1 MSYSG
6 HGTIHLAWGDLKA
19 EVGDL
24 AITVVVLHFT
34 KVSERTP
41 GHHIRCKA
49 PATFAIDRTTA
60 SRWKVSHIVQ
70 RYISWWTTA
79 MS

>member
-41 GHHIRCKA
+41 GHARNQHR
-49 PATFAIDRTTA
+49 TYAIDRTTA
-60 SRWKVSHIVQ
+60 SIV
-70 RYISWWTTA
+70 ISYLVQKCTSWRTTA
-79 MS
+79 M

>member
-24 AITVVVLHFT
+24 AITVVVLHST

-41 GHHIRCKA
+41 GHASNQYR
-49 PATFAIDRTTA
+49 TVLYAIDRTNHCFNHA
-60 SRWKVSHIVQ
+60 
-70 RYISWWTTA
+70 
-79 MS
+79 

>member
-41 GHHIRCKA
+41 GHASNHYRTVC
-49 PATFAIDRTTA
+49 DRQDEPLLQ
-60 SRWKVSHIVQ
+60 SCIVSCLVQ
-70 RYISWWTTA
+70 NFTSWQITA
-79 MS
+79 M

>member
-41 GHHIRCKA
+41 GA
-49 PATFAIDRTTA
+49 VAAMTMAFDWP
-60 SRWKVSHIVQ
+60 Q
-70 RYISWWTTA
+70 RPYCPDDF
-79 MS
+79 

>member
-6 HGTIHLAWGDLKA
+6 HGKIHLAWGDLKA

-41 GHHIRCKA
+41 GHARNHHSDSVRLTGPLLLQLHCHI
-49 PATFAIDRTTA
+49 
-60 SRWKVSHIVQ
+60 
-70 RYISWWTTA
+70 
-79 MS
+79 

>member
-6 HGTIHLAWGDLKA
+6 HGTIHLAWGDLKAEA

-41 GHHIRCKA
+41 GHARNQYRMRLTR
-49 PATFAIDRTTA
+49 PLRL
-60 SRWKVSHIVQ
+60 Q
-70 RYISWWTTA
+70 
-79 MS
+79 

>member
-41 GHHIRCKA
+41 GHAKNQHC
-49 PATFAIDRTTA
+49 TLCD
-60 SRWKVSHIVQ
+60 
-70 RYISWWTTA
+70 
-79 MS
+79 